1 MGKNTWVRIAA
12 LVCMAMLL
20 VGCNLIRVNPE
31 KDRQLVIATV
41 NGEDVLKGDFLDL
54 YAQAKYYSG
63 ISDDME
69 KNANYKEL
77 IEQVKDNVLENL
89 IVSKIVE
96 QKAREAGYTVTED
109 DLIQAKEDTIAEW
122 AEYLKALDESQGLEV
137 LSQEEYEQKAVE
149 SLQKTADERYT
160 TVEEVIRLQAIAGK
174 TQEFQDAT
182 LADVAATDSDIESYY
197 QENLASQQED
207 TSTISSA
214 DVVLYQTEGVK
225 THYFRVKLNDEQQ
238 GEYDKLAADDES
250 GAASYLENELYDRA
264 MELKNEAAEIEWDAM
279 KEKYEEDDQVSFI
292 TTPFEMRRGGNWED
306 TIIDALMKLEPGDI
320 SDPMQR
326 DGAYFIFVVDEQ
338 LKEKVYTL
346 EEKREEIR
354 EFLDQKQKD
363 EKWTEL
369 TEQWKEESDIKTY
382 KGRLK

>member
-54 YAQAKYYSG
+54 YTQAKYYSG

-250 GAASYLENELYDRA
+250 RAASYLKSELYDRA

-292 TTPFEMRRGGNWED
+292 TTSFEMRRGGNWED